1 MPLSGKNPFDD
12 DDDENSSGSG
22 GGGGGKVVN
31 HNPFDDDSEES
42 CRKTAPSGHNP
53 FDSDDSSTSS
63 NLESDEGIVKTTR
76 TPTANLALDQGSTD
90 QSLNQPP
97 TGKNPFDNSSDESD
111 RASANSETQ
120 TRQSSQVLSGSNPFD
135 SASDDDVE
143 SSGDERDNSSQDGER
158 ESSAAITDAVDNS
171 SSPKK
176 DCVSSVESA
185 ECDDCSETDSVPD
198 ETLEDDEEAQVLHQT
213 TSDNDEESSA
223 RSQTGD
229 EDRNKFDIEGV
240 ANEFNRDDENVRH
253 NMPQSSLCID
263 KPDEASNP
271 FSEETK
277 AEETTTPLLQNDDDS
292 YWNKEGIRE
301 AVASFDAKVE
311 QEGVK
316 QDVENPLVERSLTRE
331 PEVVRSS
338 VRRKKVKN
346 RYFKACLMVTLVWA
360 AMIILISV
368 ALGMDWVAVHDQ
380 TKSDSLCTLCDGS
393 GIGLNYS
400 AFSLRPTRKPS
411 SSTQS
416 AFVNIATIKPPPENI
431 PELCSPSIFLDH
443 GPKKVPS
450 VEKLVASCATA
461 CLPAACCVRDN
472 DQARQ
477 ALTTTFESL
486 GMGMGMQASTLF
498 STIEGCNRGD
508 NVAIC
513 DTYNDYCSTLYDI
526 EHALDT
532 LPMKLRQA
540 CNGNEEAEATS
551 ISTAFS
557 RQYDSKRISEKCK
570 NLCLPLACCYE
581 TVEPTFATE
590 RKRKRQHNVTY
601 TNVARQTMETG
612 ESGCDGF
619 GRPAGSMNAQ
629 ICSAYST
636 AYSIFCKSQYG
647 IPRTSGP
654 TITPSYQ
661 WSNQPSYQLSQSP
674 TTLVGK
680 PEPTLIPSSKI
691 VESPS
696 SHPTMSSSP
705 IAGTTSYPSYDIS
718 STQPSLF
725 PTTEPS
731 SSITKPSHLPTIT
744 SYPTPNSTSKTNID
758 STPSQHP
765 TIISLEVN
773 ETLNSSFP
781 PLPIL
786 EVNTTQSSFVCNIVN
801 SSIFYSLVPSETLS
815 YSHEEFCAAV
825 EAWNANNATTKIF
838 AAEIEMKQRHELAAF
853 FGHVLTASRAV
864 SQCQEFITDEN
875 GKVYCKPDAYLGG
888 NYTDPYCS
896 ISEDQDGCNCGPAPE
911 SSFFPGY
918 IESDKLFYGRGPLH
932 LSWSYNYLQIA
943 EVLGV
948 DLCSRPDLVALEEE
962 KGWASAFWIW
972 TSVTSSAGRTAAISV
987 AEGSYRGTLH
997 AINSEL
1003 DCQTGIYSEDYLGE
1017 ITTKLD
1023 DYCKAASTLSLDKI
1037 LEIDS
1042 CENLKSSFD
1051 TCKSSGTCPAC
1062 RIY

>member
-1 MPLSGKNPFDD
+1 MPSSGKNPFDD
-12 DDDENSSGSG
+12 DDDGDKSSGS
-22 GGGGGKVVN
+22 GGGGKVVN
-31 HNPFDDDSEES
+31 HNPFDVDSEDS

-63 NLESDEGIVKTTR
+63 NLESDDGIGKTTG
-76 TPTANLALDQGSTD
+76 TPTTNLALDQGSTD

-111 RASANSETQ
+111 RASVNSETQ
-120 TRQSSQVLSGSNPFD
+120 TKQSSQVLSGSNPFD
-135 SASDDDVE
+135 SASDDEIE
-143 SSGDERDNSSQDGER
+143 SSVDERDNSSQDGER
-158 ESSAAITDAVDNS
+158 EGSAAITDAVDNS
-171 SSPKK
+171 SSPNKN
-176 DCVSSVESA
+176 CVSSVESA

-198 ETLEDDEEAQVLHQT
+198 ETLEDDEEAQVLHHT

-229 EDRNKFDIEGV
+229 EDRNKSDIEEA

-277 AEETTTPLLQNDDDS
+277 AEETSTPLLQNDDDS

-301 AVASFDAKVE
+301 AVASFDAKVA

-316 QDVENPLVERSLTRE
+316 QDVENPLAERSLTRE

-346 RYFKACLMVTLVWA
+346 RYFKACLMVIVVWA

-400 AFSLRPTRKPS
+400 AFTLRPTRKPS

-431 PELCSPSIFLDH
+431 AELCSPSIFLDH
-443 GPKKVPS
+443 GPKKVPP
-450 VEKLVASCATA
+450 VEKLVATCATA
-461 CLPAACCVRDN
+461 CLPAACCVSDD

-477 ALTTTFESL
+477 ALTTTLESQ
-486 GMGMGMQASTLF
+486 GMGIQASTLF

-540 CNGNEEAEATS
+540 CNEEDEATS

-557 RQYDSKRISEKCK
+557 RQYDSKRMSEKCK

-601 TNVARQTMETG
+601 TNVARQNMDVG

-629 ICSAYST
+629 ICSAYS
-636 AYSIFCKSQYG
+636 IFCESQDY
-647 IPRTSGP
+647 PRTSGP

-661 WSNQPSYQLSQSP
+661 WSNQPSYQLTQSP
-674 TTLVGK
+674 TTIGK
-680 PEPTLIPSSKI
+680 PGPTLIPSSKI

-705 IAGTTSYPSYDIS
+705 IAESTTSPSYDIS
-718 STQPSLF
+718 STQASLF

-744 SYPTPNSTSKTNID
+744 SYPTPNSTSITNID
-758 STPSQHP
+758 SSPSQHP

-773 ETLNSSFP
+773 ETLNSSFS
-781 PLPIL
+781 PLPTL
-786 EVNTTQSSFVCNIVN
+786 EVNTTQSSFVCKIVN

-853 FGHVLTASRAV
+853 FGHVLSASRAV
-864 SQCQEFITDEN
+864 SQCQTFITDEN

-896 ISEDQDGCNCGPAPE
+896 ISEDQDGCTCGPVPE
-911 SSFFPGY
+911 SSLFTGY

-972 TSVTSSAGRTAAISV
+972 TSITSSAGRTAAISV
-987 AEGSYRGTLH
+987 AEGSYGGTMH

-1023 DYCKAASTLSLDKI
+1023 DYCKAASTLSLEKI

-1051 TCKSSGTCPAC
+1051 TCKNSGTCPAC
-1062 RIY
+1062 RIYK

>member
-12 DDDENSSGSG
+12 DDDDDDNNSGSG

-42 CRKTAPSGHNP
+42 YRKTAPSGHNP

-63 NLESDEGIVKTTR
+63 NLESDDGIGKTTR
-76 TPTANLALDQGSTD
+76 TPTANLALDEGSTD
-90 QSLNQPP
+90 QSSNLPS
-97 TGKNPFDNSSDESD
+97 TGKNPFNNSSDESD
-111 RASANSETQ
+111 RASVNSETQ
-120 TRQSSQVLSGSNPFD
+120 TKQSSQ
-135 SASDDDVE
+135 DDDVE

-158 ESSAAITDAVDNS
+158 ESSAAITDAIDNS
-171 SSPKK
+171 SSPNKN
-176 DCVSSVESA
+176 CVSSVESA
-185 ECDDCSETDSVPD
+185 ECDDCSETDSAPD
-198 ETLEDDEEAQVLHQT
+198 ETLEDDEEAQVLHQI
-213 TSDNDEESSA
+213 TSDNDEESK
-223 RSQTGD
+223 T
-229 EDRNKFDIEGV
+229 KEG
-240 ANEFNRDDENVRH
+240 E
-253 NMPQSSLCID
+253 
-263 KPDEASNP
+263 K
-271 FSEETK
+271 
-277 AEETTTPLLQNDDDS
+277 DDS
-292 YWNKEGIRE
+292 YWNKEGVRE
-301 AVASFDAKVE
+301 AVASFDAKVA

-316 QDVENPLVERSLTRE
+316 QDVENPSAERSLTRE
-331 PEVVRSS
+331 PEVVSS
-338 VRRKKVKN
+338 HVRRKKVKN
-346 RYFKACLMVTLVWA
+346 RYFKACLMVTVVWA

-368 ALGMDWVAVHDQ
+368 ALGMDWVALHDQ
-380 TKSDSLCTLCDGS
+380 TKPDSLCTLCDGS

-400 AFSLRPTRKPS
+400 AFTLRPTRKPS

-431 PELCSPSIFLDH
+431 AELCSPSIFLDH

-450 VEKLVASCATA
+450 VEKLVVSCATA
-461 CLPAACCVRDN
+461 CLPAACCVSDN

-477 ALTTTFESL
+477 ALIATLESQ
-486 GMGMGMQASTLF
+486 GMGMQASTLF

-508 NVAIC
+508 NIAIC

-540 CNGNEEAEATS
+540 CNEEVEATS

-557 RQYDSKRISEKCK
+557 RQYDSKRMSKKCK
-570 NLCLPLACCYE
+570 NLCLPLTCCYE
-581 TVEPTFATE
+581 TGEPTFATE

-619 GRPAGSMNAQ
+619 GRPAGSLNAQ

-636 AYSIFCKSQYG
+636 AYSIFCKSQDG

-654 TITPSYQ
+654 TITPSYHQ
-661 WSNQPSYQLSQSP
+661 WSNQPSYQITQSP

-718 STQPSLF
+718 TTQPSLF

-731 SSITKPSHLPTIT
+731 SYITKPSHLPTIT

-781 PLPIL
+781 PLPTL
-786 EVNTTQSSFVCNIVN
+786 DVVQSSFVCKIVN

-864 SQCQEFITDEN
+864 SQCQKNITDVN

-896 ISEDQDGCNCGPAPE
+896 ISEDQDGCTCGPVPE
-911 SSFFPGY
+911 SSLFPGY
-918 IESDKLFYGRGPLH
+918 IESDKLFHGRGPLH

-948 DLCSRPDLVALEEE
+948 DLCSRPDLVALEEAN
-962 KGWASAFWIW
+962 GWASAFWTW
-972 TSVTSSAGRTAAISV
+972 TSITSSTGKTAAISV
-987 AEGSYRGTLH
+987 AEGGYGGTLH
-997 AINSEL
+997 SINSEL
-1003 DCQTGIYSEDYLGE
+1003 DCQTGIYRKDYFGE
-1017 ITTKLD
+1017 VTTQLD
-1023 DYCKAASTLSLDKI
+1023 DYCKAASTLHLDKL

-1062 RIY
+1062 QIYESRMQ